1 MIKIYSVKITQ
12 KGLKI
17 MGKLKTMVA
26 AVSAITVLCTSV
38 VLPTAGA
45 QAEETSVNNG
55 WSIEY
60 LNNATKDETHYAE
73 FTTEEAHSGDYSLH
87 INYPDGITE
96 EDHGIKL
103 RISHPAALTFAG
115 LSGDWGEANQ
125 FRVQFYIKG
134 NYDKYCTQLGTFDC
148 ENDNINGTI
157 VRLNASK
164 VTIETPDENGWA
176 KAYFD
181 FQYPY
186 TSKSD
191 FHINIFGE
199 ANDVYIDDVSVTY
212 SGTNEKRNGT
222 SILFGGGFEPVIGL
236 EQYGWSYTDASNQAG
251 VEIVKDAAG
260 DKMLHI
266 RYALESYD
274 DKFVLHKNI
283 ATPSGSG
290 GINWAKYKIYFK
302 AKGNF
307 NPNSIEMGNDYYDD
321 QLGKPIFVKELDDG
335 WNLYSVKAGGQN
347 ATGFRVKIHGYCYD
361 MYLDDFSVVKLD
373 TDATTEISGDHLFD
387 GTFDNPTA
395 EANIQPSGWFFV
407 KNTAGDASF
416 IATRDS
422 SHVYSGK
429 NAMFISA
436 PGMWVDQKFIDIR
449 QELPSDF
456 DYSKSYT
463 LKVKAYTPNVNTAL
477 NVMFSNAS
485 NAAASQVVL
494 TEANANHLKD
504 SWYEYTI
511 PMTASDGCNQIR
523 FLAMSNIGGMWIDEV
538 SLIDVDGNEYI
549 TNGSFEEYKRYD
561 VGSFVLMDD
570 SGDIINKPVAGENTV
585 ENTITLYE
593 DGLKYA
599 LYFAVYKD
607 GALYDVVKAEPD
619 SKTTTTTVNATITLD
634 SVTDG
639 KYTAKAFIWDP
650 DTLVSYCVR
659 GEW

>member
-1 MIKIYSVKITQ
+1 
-12 KGLKI
+12 

-38 VLPTAGA
+38 VLPSVNA
-45 QAEETSVNNG
+45 QAEETSVDNG
-55 WSIEY
+55 WSITY
-60 LNNATKDETHYAE
+60 ADGVTQDETHYAK
-73 FTTEEAHSGDYSLH
+73 FTTEESHSGDYSLH
-87 INYPDGITE
+87 IKYTDDI
-96 EDHGIKL
+96 
-103 RISHPAALTFAG
+103 AG
-115 LSGDWGEANQ
+115 ADFFGQNKIAVQHESAGCFGDWSTDGENT
-125 FRVQFYIKG
+125 FRTQFYIKG
-134 NYDKYCTQLGTFDC
+134 NYDKMGLMLGTFDC
-148 ENDNINGTI
+148 AEAGIRGTRIRLDNEKI
-157 VRLNASK
+157 VFG
-164 VTIETPDENGWA
+164 EPDQNGWV

-181 FQYPY
+181 FAYPY
-186 TSKSD
+186 GSTNFS
-191 FHINIFGE
+191 IGVFGK
-199 ANDVYIDDVSVTY
+199 ADVYIDDISVTHL
-212 SGTNEKRNGT
+212 GLNNGAARKGT
-222 SILFGGGFEPVIGL
+222 SLLFDGGFEPIIDL
-236 EQYGWSYTDASNQAG
+236 APYGWSYTDASNQAG
-251 VEIVKDAAG
+251 VEIVKDATG
-260 DKMLHI
+260 NKMLHI
-266 RYALESYD
+266 RYASESYD

-290 GINWAKYKIYFK
+290 GIDWAKYKIYFK

-307 NPNSIEMGNDYYDD
+307 NPGEIQFGNDRYDD
-321 QLGKPIFVKELDDG
+321 QLGYPEPVRELDDG
-335 WNLYSVKAGGQN
+335 WKLYSVKAGGQN
-347 ATGFRVKIHGYCYD
+347 KTGFRVKVHQSCYD
-361 MYLDDFSVVKLD
+361 MYLDDFAVVKLNGE
-373 TDATTEISGDHLFD
+373 AEISGDHLAN
-387 GTFDNPTA
+387 GTFDNPTT

-407 KNTAGDASF
+407 KNIAGDANF
-416 IATRDS
+416 ITTRDS
-422 SHVYSGK
+422 AHTYSGK

-436 PGMWVDQKFIDIR
+436 PGMWVDQKFIDVR

-538 SLIDVDGNEYI
+538 SLIDADGNEYI

-585 ENTITLYE
+585 ENTVTLYE
-593 DGLKYA
+593 EGLKYA

-650 DTLVSYCVR
+650 DTLVPYCVR